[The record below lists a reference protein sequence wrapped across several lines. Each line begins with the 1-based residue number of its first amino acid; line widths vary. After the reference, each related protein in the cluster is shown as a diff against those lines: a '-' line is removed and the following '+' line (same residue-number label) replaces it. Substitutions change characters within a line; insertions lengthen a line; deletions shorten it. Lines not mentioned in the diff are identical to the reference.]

1 MVPNLCFPIYNFMVG
16 LYLQYFNIKCCI
28 QAMGQS
34 LVLLVL
40 SLQWMCVSCLSV
52 SLVCLLCLLLSTCTM
67 CAVLSVCVSCA
78 LPVYPSCSVV
88 LFVPSDVLSQN
99 KLFSLAGVRTWI
111 AGSASQ
117 CVTKWVHPVLF
128 CLSLCSCS
136 LSLSL
141 SSLLSPLSS
150 SSFSH
155 PLSLLPSHSL
165 FTSFDIVLIIISPF
179 CVISVCVAN
188 VE

>member
-1 MVPNLCFPIYNFMVG
+1 MTQMVPNVCFPIYNFMVW
-16 LYLQYFNIKCCI
+16 LNRQYFIIKCCI

-40 SLQWMCVSCLSV
+40 SLQWMCVSVC
-52 SLVCLLCLLLSTCTM
+52 LVCL

-99 KLFSLAGVRTWI
+99 KFFSLAGFI
-111 AGSASQ
+111 LESLDPQAN
-117 CVTKWVHPVLF
+117 VLQ
-128 CLSLCSCS
+128 LSPSCALLSVFVLMFS

-141 SSLLSPLSS
+141 SLLSPHP
-150 SSFSH
+150 FSLLPSPH
-155 PLSLLPSHSL
+155 PFSLLPSHSL